1 MTASALLV
9 EQAGRLGWSSAGAS
23 ASVARAAS
31 LAGGVRSWTQALA
44 GLLEARAAALRE
56 VGHRHQSVEAG
67 LVWQGPAAALFLD
80 ALAEHVA
87 PVPSYPPLLEQA
99 AGQVRLAGESLAAQL
114 EAVAAAIGAAA
125 ALLDAGLRGLGLL
138 EGAVDDLVSLG
149 REAGLPALQAS
160 LDEARGH
167 PLLGQVTGFLEQ
179 VGWAC

>member
-56 VGHRHQSVEAG
+56 VGHRHQSIEAG
-67 LVWQGPAAALFLD
+67 LVWQGPAASLFLD
-80 ALAEHVA
+80 ALAEHLA
-87 PVPSYPPLLEQA
+87 PVPLLEQA

-138 EGAVDDLVSLG
+138 EGAVDNLVSLG

-179 VGWAC
+179 VGWAY